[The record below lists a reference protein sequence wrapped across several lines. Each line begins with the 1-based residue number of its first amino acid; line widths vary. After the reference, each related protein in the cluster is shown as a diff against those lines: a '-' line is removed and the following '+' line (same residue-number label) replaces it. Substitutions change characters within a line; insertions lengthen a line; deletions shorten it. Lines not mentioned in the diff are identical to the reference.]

1 MKVSC
6 LIIIA
11 TSIFL
16 TNTTNAD
23 QIYEYKDEE
32 GNVYFTDNI
41 DLVPKSHRE
50 KNKQKTNVVVINK
63 KQIMVPVVIK
73 YKNTTAKFDMIIDT
87 GCSGVAISPA
97 IAQKLGISKDE
108 GRQSLT
114 QIADGSKISTRT
126 VIADK
131 VTVGPKTSE
140 NVELTVTPNKDDK
153 EFGLLGMGFLKDH
166 PHMINI
172 KGRTINWM

>member
-1 MKVSC
+1 MEPLLSKWIGS
-6 LIIIA
+6 L
-11 TSIFL
+11 L
-16 TNTTNAD
+16 THLSQKT
-23 QIYEYKDEE
+23 QP
-32 GNVYFTDNI
+32 
-41 DLVPKSHRE
+41 LHHRE
-50 KNKQKTNVVVINK
+50 KNQQKTKVVVINK
-63 KQIMVPVVIK
+63 KQVTVPVIIK

-97 IAQKLGISKDE
+97 IAQKLGISKEE
-108 GRQSLT
+108 GRQTLG
-114 QIADGSKISTRT
+114 QIADGSKINARA

-140 NVELTVTPNKDDK
+140 NVELIIIPNKDGK